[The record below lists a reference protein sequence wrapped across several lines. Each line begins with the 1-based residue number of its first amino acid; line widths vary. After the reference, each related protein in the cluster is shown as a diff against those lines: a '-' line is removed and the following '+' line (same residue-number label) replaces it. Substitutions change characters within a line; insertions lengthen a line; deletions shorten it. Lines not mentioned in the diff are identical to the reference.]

1 MTTQTN
7 QEIDN
12 SPYRLKNVR
21 GIIQGKL
28 ASNAK
33 CEKCGGEGK
42 IYREDEQSRSYV
54 NICECIHNQKRLEIL
69 NTAGIPGKF
78 LNSTF
83 DNFET
88 GDRKNTTVFA
98 KAVARDF
105 VKNFVKTSKGLL
117 FFGNPGLGK
126 THLAISIVKELIL
139 RKGID
144 CKFVDFFQLLSDVR
158 HGYSEEKSDR
168 DLIDPYIRAK
178 VLVID
183 ELAKGRNTE
192 WELTV
197 LDQFISSRYN
207 SADKVT
213 IITTNY
219 CPPSKTEDKSK
230 KSTFRTETSTRSY
243 RDMLTEETL
252 RDRVGPRIFSR
263 LLEMCDLVPLEG
275 EDHRNHNA
283 VIY

>member
-1 MTTQTN
+1 MTTNTS
-7 QEIDN
+7 QEIEN
-12 SPYRLKNVR
+12 SPFRLKNVR
-21 GIIQGKL
+21 GTVQGKL
-28 ASNAK
+28 ASNVVCK
-33 CEKCGGEGK
+33 KCGGDGK
-42 IYREDEQSRSYV
+42 IYHEDAQARSYV
-54 NICECIHNQKRLEIL
+54 NICECIHNQQRLEIL

-83 DNFET
+83 DTFSTE
-88 GDRKNTTVFA
+88 GLQGSPVFA
-98 KAVARDF
+98 KARARDF
-105 VKNFVKTSKGLL
+105 VKDFGKTNRGLL

-168 DLIDPYIRAK
+168 DLIDPYIRTK

-230 KSTFRTETSTRSY
+230 KSAFKTETSTRSY

-252 RDRVGPRIFSR
+252 RDRVGPRIYSR

-275 EDHRNHNA
+275 EDHRGQNA
-283 VIY
+283 TIY